1 MSSFLRSPPVAGSLI
16 ALGGVLLFE
25 VVMARGG
32 GGEPGQAVLFLGR
45 FHPLLVH
52 LPIGIW
58 ILVALGELAS
68 LSPRLKP
75 RVDPALALALPVLL
89 LTTVTAF
96 VLGHLLGKAGGFP
109 PHALTVHRR
118 LELFATLGTALC
130 LLVWS
135 YQSRRETNG
144 RDGGGSPA
152 ARPSDGARWAYRG
165 LLGASI
171 GLLSIGAHFGGTL
184 TRGDTYL
191 AKYAPGFLKPLL
203 GGGEEPKAPPKPSAT
218 PPSAEPLLYANVVQ
232 PLFDKYCTE
241 CHYEQKRK
249 GKLRLDT
256 LAQMLKGGENGPVIV
271 AGSSESSALVKR
283 MLLPMSDDDH
293 MPPAD
298 EKQPTA
304 DEIAVLRFWIDRGAS
319 DALRVRDLLV
329 PDGARKVLLNA
340 IAPSQAPAP
349 KTSEPEAREPKA
361 QEPKAQEPKAPD
373 RAEPAASEPKTER
386 ATPEQP
392 SAVKPEPPA
401 LAALSGPA
409 ILEAK
414 CSKCHGPNKQKA
426 KLRVDSL
433 AALLRGGK
441 SGPALSPGSPEKS
454 SIIQRVRLPLGDDK
468 HMPPEDEPQLDKSEI
483 ATLAA
488 WVRSQSASSSP
499 PAVAEAPGEEPAQ
512 PAVVSAAEPAA
523 ETESPTEPVTASVDS
538 ALLASLPPT
547 VVLWADAV
555 HPILMD
561 KCGKCHGGAAPKA
574 ALDVGSI
581 EKLKTGGW
589 SGPAI
594 VPGKPA
600 ESLALQRA
608 KLPET
613 DDDRM
618 PPPGEVPIKQGEID
632 LVEAWVA
639 LGAAADT
646 TAETKTL
653 SAPALEVLSETLRA
667 PRASAAEHEKVEASA
682 GGCAACTIGDA
693 RHGPFSALLA
703 TLLATTALIWRRRA
717 GARSTDSGHTPA
729 A

>member
-1 MSSFLRSPPVAGSLI
+1 
-16 ALGGVLLFE
+16 
-25 VVMARGG
+25 
-32 GGEPGQAVLFLGR
+32 
-45 FHPLLVH
+45 

-68 LSPRLKP
+68 LSPRLKA

-109 PHALTVHRR
+109 PHALTLHRR

-135 YQSRRETNG
+135 YQARHETN
-144 RDGGGSPA
+144 
-152 ARPSDGARWAYRG
+152 GARWAYRG

-171 GLLSIGAHFGGTL
+171 ALLSIGAHFGGTL
-184 TRGDTYL
+184 TRGDAYL

-203 GGGEEPKAPPKPSAT
+203 GGEEPVKAPPKPSAQ

-271 AGSSESSALVKR
+271 AGSSESSMLVKR
-283 MLLPMSDDDH
+283 MLLPTSDDDH

-298 EKQPTA
+298 EAQPTA
-304 DEIAVLRFWIDRGAS
+304 DEIAVLRFWIDRGAG

-340 IAPSQAPAP
+340 IAQSPAPAERLP
-349 KTSEPEAREPKA
+349 EPKA
-361 QEPKAQEPKAPD
+361 SDRAAPEPKASD
-373 RAEPAASEPKTER
+373 RAAPEPSEPKTEK

-392 SAVKPEPPA
+392 STAEPERPVARAPNG
-401 LAALSGPA
+401 SA

-441 SGPALSPGSPEKS
+441 SGPALIAGSPEKS
-454 SIIQRVRLPLGDDK
+454 SIIQRVKLPLSDDK
-468 HMPPEDEPQLDKSEI
+468 HMPPEDEPQLDATEI
-483 ATLAA
+483 AALTA
-488 WVRSQSASSSP
+488 WVRSQSASRLP
-499 PAVAEAPGEEPAQ
+499 PVVAEAPSDEPVQSA
-512 PAVVSAAEPAA
+512 ADTAAEPAA
-523 ETESPTEPVTASVDS
+523 ETESAAEPLAASVDS
-538 ALLASLPPT
+538 GLLASLPPK
-547 VVLWADAV
+547 VVLWTDAV

-574 ALDVGSI
+574 ALDVSSI

-594 VPGKPA
+594 VPGKPS
-600 ESLALQRA
+600 ESLALQRS

-646 TAETKTL
+646 TAETKAL
-653 SAPALEVLSETLRA
+653 SAPALEVLSATLRA

-693 RHGPFSALLA
+693 RHPPFTALLVSLLA
-703 TLLATTALIWRRRA
+703 TAALLLRRW
-717 GARSTDSGHTPA
+717 SA
-729 A
+729 AW